1 MFKRSR
7 PQVNRTLEN
16 GEKPSEYG
24 SDSELGGNPD
34 ELRIELAGYWSHLL
48 LRVKKQSEVVDR
60 KNLPEEIKP

>member
-24 SDSELGGNPD
+24 SELGGNPD

-48 LRVKKQSEVVDR
+48 LRVKKQSEVADQ
-60 KNLPEEIKP
+60 EQSCQEAQS